1 MHLTDC
7 PPLEAEACIAALIP
21 RDSSH
26 ADTSAAK
33 AAKVQLTGNTLVDL
47 RQVRLQSWATG
58 PLAQVHNGSA
68 SPYLHCR
75 GLSGAEP
82 LCRRLQEGGC
92 VLRAHC
98 L

>member
-1 MHLTDC
+1 MHCSHNTN
-7 PPLEAEACIAALIP
+7 
-21 RDSSH
+21 RDSLH
-26 ADTSAAK
+26 AHASAAK
-33 AAKVQLTGNTLVDL
+33 IATVQDTVSTLVDL
-47 RQVRLQSWATG
+47 GQVRLQSWATG

-75 GLSGAEP
+75 GLTGAQP
-82 LCRRLQEGGC
+82 PCRRLQEGGC

>member
-1 MHLTDC
+1 MHCSLDTK
-7 PPLEAEACIAALIP
+7 E

-33 AAKVQLTGNTLVDL
+33 TATGQHTANTLVDL
-47 RQVRLQSWATG
+47 GQVRLQGWATG

-75 GLSGAEP
+75 GLTGAEP
-82 LCRRLQEGGC
+82 PCCRLQEGGC

>member
-1 MHLTDC
+1 MHCSLNTK
-7 PPLEAEACIAALIP
+7 E

-26 ADTSAAK
+26 ADTSAAWT
-33 AAKVQLTGNTLVDL
+33 AVVQDTGSTLVDL
-47 RQVRLQSWATG
+47 GQVRLQSWATG

-75 GLSGAEP
+75 GLTGAEP
-82 LCRRLQEGGC
+82 PCCRLQEGGC